1 MDKTRFTIILLILL
15 GCSSKEL
22 LPDPIV
28 PDYLP
33 LERGGFQIYLV
44 DSVVVRQN
52 VETTYTFELKT
63 VVTDS
68 FPNAEGGFTF
78 VIQRFKRAA
87 SASPWTA
94 LGSWSARVNSFQAV
108 INEGNISYV
117 KMAGPLG
124 NGKEWDGNALNS
136 VGGTERCLDRDS
148 HTCDIYQVGSFAK
161 PYSTSSGKTFDN
173 TLTIIQN
180 DNKDLIVAQDKR
192 SEVYA
197 LKAGLVYREI
207 IFLEYC
213 TDTSCVGTQF
223 VTTGLKYKQTIS
235 DYGGL

>member
-15 GCSSKEL
+15 GCSSKEP
-22 LPDPIV
+22 LPEPIV

-33 LERGGFQIYLV
+33 LKRGGFQIYSV
-44 DSVVVRQN
+44 DSVVVKQN
-52 VETTYTFELKT
+52 VETSYTFELKT

-68 FPNAEGGFTF
+68 FPNVEGGFTF
-78 VIQRFKRAA
+78 VIQRFKRVT
-87 SASPWTA
+87 SSLPWTA
-94 LGSWSARVNSFQAV
+94 LGSWSARVSSFQAV
-108 INEGNISYV
+108 INEGNISYI
-117 KMAGPLG
+117 KMASPLG
-124 NGKEWDGNALNS
+124 NGKEWDGNAMNS
-136 VGGTERCLDRDS
+136 IGGTEKCLDRDS
-148 HTCDIYQVGSFAK
+148 HLCDIYQIGSFAK
-161 PYSTSSGKTFDN
+161 PYTTSSGKTFDN

-197 LKAGLVYREI
+197 LKTGLVYREI